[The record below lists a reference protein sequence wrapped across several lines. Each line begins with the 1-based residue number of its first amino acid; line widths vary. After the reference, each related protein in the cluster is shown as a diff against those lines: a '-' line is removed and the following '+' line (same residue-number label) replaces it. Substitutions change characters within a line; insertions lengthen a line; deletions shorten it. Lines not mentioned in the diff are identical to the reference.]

1 MTKTR
6 TTLKELASILEVSIS
21 TISKALNDS
30 HEISE
35 STKQRIV
42 ELAKLHNYRPNKTA
56 LGLKS
61 GRTNTIAV
69 IIPSV
74 QNSFFARALYGIE
87 SVVSK
92 TNYSTIICLTK
103 ESYNKE
109 VDNLDMLSN
118 GVVDGFIVAVSEETQ
133 TLGDFTHFDDVIND
147 GKSIV
152 MFDRVIK
159 SIPCTKVITNDYTAI
174 SEATQNLI
182 ESKRK
187 HIVLVSTINNLN
199 VGKQRTKG
207 YDKAMK
213 EANLTPIVLQSRLEE
228 IEGILKNHALH
239 HPIDA
244 IIALDTDASFAAYK
258 VARELNKNI
267 PEDIAVI
274 GYVSERMAPYL
285 APELTTINQ
294 HSFTMGKTA
303 ATMLIEQLKNKSNK
317 DTTVVIDSTLS
328 QRASS
333 KT

>member
-1 MTKTR
+1 MPKSR
-6 TTLKELASILEVSIS
+6 TTLKELAAILEVSIS

-35 STKQRIV
+35 STKKRIV

-87 SVVSK
+87 SVISK
-92 TNYSTIICLTK
+92 TNYSTIVCLTK
-103 ESYNKE
+103 ESYDKE
-109 VDNLDMLSN
+109 VDNIDMLSN
-118 GVVDGFIVAVSEETQ
+118 GVVDGFIVAVCQETQ
-133 TLGDFTHFDDVIND
+133 DSGDFSHFEDAIND

-152 MFDRVIK
+152 MFDCVLNAV
-159 SIPCTKVITNDYTAI
+159 PCTKVITNDYSAI
-174 SEATQNLI
+174 SEATQKLI
-182 ESKRK
+182 ESDRK
-187 HIVLVSTINNLN
+187 NIILVSAIKNSN

-207 YDKAMK
+207 YRKAMQEAHLSAVIL
-213 EANLTPIVLQSRLEE
+213 EANPKE
-228 IEGILKNHALH
+228 IEAELKDYIAQN
-239 HPIDA
+239 PVDA
-244 IIALDTDASFAAYK
+244 VMALDTDSSFAAYK

-267 PEDIAVI
+267 PQDIAVI
-274 GYVSERMAPYL
+274 GYVSERMAPHL

-303 ATMLIEQLKNKSNK
+303 ATLLLEQLEKKSNI

-328 QRASS
+328 QRESS
-333 KT
+333 

>member
-1 MTKTR
+1 M
-6 TTLKELASILEVSIS
+6 KELASILGVSIS

-35 STKQRIV
+35 STKKRIV
-42 ELAKLHNYRPNKTA
+42 ELAKIHNYRPNKTA

-87 SVVSK
+87 SVISK
-92 TNYSTIICLTK
+92 TNYSTIVCLTK
-103 ESYNKE
+103 ESFEKE
-109 VDNLDMLSN
+109 VDNMDMLCN

-133 TLGDFTHFDDVIND
+133 TFGDFNHFEDAIND
-147 GKSIV
+147 GKSVV
-152 MFDRVIK
+152 MFDRVLK
-159 SIPCTKVITNDYTAI
+159 SVPCTKVVTNDYTAI

-182 ESKRK
+182 ESNRK
-187 HIVLVSTINNLN
+187 HIVLLSTINNLN

-207 YDKAMK
+207 YQKAMK
-213 EANLTPIVLQSRLEE
+213 EANLTPVVLQSNLND
-228 IEGILKNHALH
+228 IEGMLKSHIINNSV
-239 HPIDA
+239 DA
-244 IIALDTDASFAAYK
+244 VMALDTDASFAAYK

-294 HSFTMGKTA
+294 HSYTMGKTA
-303 ATMLIEQLKNKSNK
+303 ATLLLEQLKSKSNIDK
-317 DTTVVIDSTLS
+317 TVVINSTLS

-333 KT
+333 

>member
-1 MTKTR
+1 MPKNR
-6 TTLKELASILEVSIS
+6 TTLKELASILGVSIS

-35 STKQRIV
+35 STKKRIV
-42 ELAKLHNYRPNKTA
+42 ELAKIHNYRPNKTA

-87 SVVSK
+87 SVISK
-92 TNYSTIICLTK
+92 TNYSTIVCLTK
-103 ESYNKE
+103 ESFEKE
-109 VDNLDMLSN
+109 VDNMDMLCN

-133 TLGDFTHFDDVIND
+133 TFGDFNHFEDAIND
-147 GKSIV
+147 GKSVV
-152 MFDRVIK
+152 MFDRVLK
-159 SIPCTKVITNDYTAI
+159 SVPCTKVVTNDYTAI

-182 ESKRK
+182 ESNRK
-187 HIVLVSTINNLN
+187 HIVLLSTINNLN

-207 YDKAMK
+207 YQKAMK
-213 EANLTPIVLQSRLEE
+213 EANLTPVVLQSNLND
-228 IEGILKNHALH
+228 IEGMLKSHIINNSV
-239 HPIDA
+239 DA
-244 IIALDTDASFAAYK
+244 VMALDTDASFAAYK

-294 HSFTMGKTA
+294 HSYTMGKTA
-303 ATMLIEQLKNKSNK
+303 ATLLLEQLKSKSNIDK
-317 DTTVVIDSTLS
+317 TVVINSTLS

-333 KT
+333 